1 MGTWAYWMGEGGG
14 RMSVN
19 DYVKFLTQTVVQ
31 HYNKSPQER
40 KTIRKQRKTRK
51 EPFLYRWFGIIPY
64 AVGLF
69 FKKNKNQ

>member
-1 MGTWAYWMGEGGG
+1 
-14 RMSVN
+14 MSVN

-51 EPFLYRWFGIIPY
+51 EPFLSVFGKIPY
-64 AVGLF
+64 AVGRLL
-69 FKKNKNQ
+69 